1 MVSTQYQTDQA
12 RQTREASQARGQTD
26 SVYSAEQAWE
36 AYLFGSTVVKILP
49 ARQVWRITPHGQT
62 LGEGMSSAR
71 HALMGKRAIEIGVGA
86 GVHAIAALKLG
97 VHVLDGTDI
106 EPAALRATAA
116 NAKSN
121 KVQLRNLWNH
131 DWLDFEP
138 IEPYDL
144 MLCNPPF
151 CRAGTADR
159 RSFIDRLIEQSPR
172 FLKPG
177 GHLLFVQSSMA
188 DFARSE
194 QALEAAG
201 YYASVVHQTRGLFRD
216 YYFEEPNF
224 IEQSRE
230 VAGGF
235 EEIDGC
241 LIETLRVYLGTKRA

>member
-1 MVSTQYQTDQA
+1 MVSTQQQTNQA
-12 RQTREASQARGQTD
+12 REAVKPGGQI
-26 SVYSAEQAWE
+26 VAEHAVEQDWE
-36 AYLFGSTVVKILP
+36 RYLFGSTVVRILP

-62 LGEGMSSAR
+62 LGDGMSAAR

-97 VHVLDGTDI
+97 VRVLDGTDI
-106 EPAALRATAA
+106 EPAALRATAS
-116 NAKSN
+116 NAEFN
-121 KVQLRNLWNH
+121 DVQLRNLWSH

-138 IEPYDL
+138 TEPYDL

-172 FLKPG
+172 FLRPG

-188 DFARSE
+188 DFAKSE

-201 YYASVVHQTRGLFRD
+201 YYASVIHQTRQLFRD
-216 YYFEEPNF
+216 YYFEEPGF
-224 IEQSRE
+224 IEQSRD